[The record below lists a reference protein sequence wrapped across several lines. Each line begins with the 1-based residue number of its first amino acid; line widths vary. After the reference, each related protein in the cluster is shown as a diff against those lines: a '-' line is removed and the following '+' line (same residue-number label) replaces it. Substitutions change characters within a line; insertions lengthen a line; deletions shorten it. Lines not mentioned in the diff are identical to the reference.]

1 MDTDGTENRGTN
13 MKDKIKRIN
22 QLQQSTKRQKD
33 KKTEAHIRCQ
43 NLRNKLIITNTETTE
58 RNENRGSY

>member
-13 MKDKIKRIN
+13 TKDKIKRIN

-43 NLRNKLIITNTETTE
+43 NLRNKLIITNTETT
-58 RNENRGSY
+58 